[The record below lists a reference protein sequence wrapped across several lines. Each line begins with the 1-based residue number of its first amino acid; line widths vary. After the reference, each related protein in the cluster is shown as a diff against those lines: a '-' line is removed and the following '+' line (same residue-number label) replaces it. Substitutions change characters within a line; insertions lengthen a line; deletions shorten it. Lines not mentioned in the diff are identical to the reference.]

1 MNKSIENEIDWSVVV
16 IARNEEAVIAN
27 CLDSVVRAFQQRSY
41 ELIFVDSASTDRTV
55 EIVRRFDARI
65 ITIPAVGP
73 LRPSVGR
80 YIGYRYVK
88 GKWILFL
95 DGDSVLDASWVE
107 AAERAFSSDASLGG
121 LSGERENAQLA
132 PDGSTILNKRVYPLL
147 EYESAD
153 QLDGPAAYRKD
164 VFAISGGFNPF
175 FYGTEEAELGARI
188 RKVGFRLC
196 RLKQTMTQHFIKHS
210 GETVSELF
218 RRLRRKYSI
227 GDGQFVRHIFAYRLP
242 VREPFA
248 LISRYIQ
255 FFGLLMLGVVAL
267 LVANFQQRPSI
278 LVAWIAVMLIVFAAF
293 AIRARSLRKPAYYFL
308 AWTVTSPLIIR
319 GLLMKPRTESEFP
332 DIHEQEITR

>member
-1 MNKSIENEIDWSVVV
+1 MNKNNTQEFDWSVVV

-27 CLDSVVRAFQQRSY
+27 CLDSVVRAFNQRSY

-55 EIVRRFDARI
+55 EIARRFDARI
-65 ITIPAVGP
+65 VTIPPTGP

-80 YIGYRYVK
+80 YIGYRYAK

-95 DGDSVLDASWVE
+95 DGDSVLEASWVDV
-107 AAERAFSSDASLGG
+107 AERAFTSDDRLGG
-121 LSGERENAQLA
+121 VSGERENAQAA
-132 PDGSTILNKRVYPLL
+132 PDGTTIVAKRVYPEL
-147 EYESAD
+147 EYESAK

-188 RKVGFRLC
+188 RKAGFRLC
-196 RLKQTMTQHFIKHS
+196 RLRQTMTQHFIKHS
-210 GETVSELF
+210 GETVAELF
-218 RRLRRKYSI
+218 RRLRRRYSI
-227 GDGQFVRHIFAYRLP
+227 GDGQFVRHIYTYQLP
-242 VREPFA
+242 VKEPFA

-255 FFGLLMLGVVAL
+255 FFGLLLTGIVAFMT
-267 LVANFQQRPSI
+267 AASQQRPSVF
-278 LVAWIAVMLIVFAAF
+278 VAWIVLMLTVFVVF

-308 AWTVTSPLIIR
+308 AWTITAPLIVR

-332 DIHEQEITR
+332 DIHEQELIR